1 MITTM
6 KGEYTMKFKTKAVIF
21 VVAVLLTFFG
31 FNLITSPAAVD
42 MVKIGNLTKTE
53 APAHHVKG

>member
-1 MITTM
+1 M
-6 KGEYTMKFKTKAVIF
+6 KGEHTMKFKAKAAIF

-42 MVKIGNLTKTE
+42 MVKIGNLAKTE
-53 APAHHVKG
+53 APAYHVKG

>member
-1 MITTM
+1 
-6 KGEYTMKFKTKAVIF
+6 MKFKTKAVIF